1 MLLSSRLG
9 VVVDVAIVL
18 GFLAIGWFGAGDDAA
33 AVVAE
38 GYRPRDAL
46 FAALLVVATVPGL
59 AWRRWPTAAFSI
71 SLVAMTALWALGY
84 NASTSL
90 LILLFGAYWVSSSRP
105 LREVLVS
112 SALAFVSVTSLLFIG
127 GARFTVVEWLASVV
141 SLGMVFSLGRASRLH
156 GELADARAQAAEEAA
171 LRRAGDER
179 LRVSGEL
186 HDIVGHS
193 LGVIAVQAG
202 VGRHLMERDPQRAA
216 EALDHIS
223 DVSRRSLDDMRSVVA
238 TLRGGGADFEPPR
251 GLADLT
257 ELVAST
263 RSTGLAV
270 TVTLDDDAVAMPR
283 QVGAAIYRVTR
294 EALTNVIRHAGATQ
308 VDIVVAVDDAG
319 VELTVLDDGAGAP
332 RTAASRTGDRRAD
345 GGHGIAV
352 MRERVEALGGT
363 LTAAPHPG
371 RGFRVAARFPIEVAR

>member
-18 GFLAIGWFGAGDDAA
+18 GFLVIGWFGAGDDAA
-33 AVVAE
+33 ATAD

-59 AWRRWPTAAFSI
+59 AWRRWPTAAFVTA
-71 SLVAMTALWALGY
+71 LLALTALWALGY

-105 LREVLVS
+105 VREVLVS
-112 SALAFVSVTSLLFIG
+112 SALAFVSVTSLLFMG

-141 SLGMVFSLGRASRLH
+141 SLGMVFALGRASRLR
-156 GELADARAQAAEEAA
+156 GELADARAQAAEETA

-216 EALDHIS
+216 DALDHIA
-223 DVSRRSLDDMRSVVA
+223 DLSRRSLDDMRSVVA
-238 TLRGGGADFEPPR
+238 TLRAGGADFEPPR
-251 GLADLT
+251 GLADVT
-257 ELVAST
+257 ELVEST
-263 RSTGLAV
+263 RATGLTV
-270 TVTLDDDAVAMPR
+270 TMTLDDDALAVPR
-283 QVGAAIYRVTR
+283 QVGAAIYRVAR
-294 EALTNVIRHAGATQ
+294 EALTNVMRHAGATH
-308 VDIVVAVDDAG
+308 VDIAVAVDDTA
-319 VELTVLDDGAGAP
+319 VELSVLDDGAGAP
-332 RTAASRTGDRRAD
+332 FGAVPRTADRRTD

-371 RGFRVAARFPIEVAR
+371 RGFRVVARFPREVAR

>member
-1 MLLSSRLG
+1 MLLTSRLG
-9 VVVDVAIVL
+9 VIVDVAIVL
-18 GFLAIGWFGAGDDAA
+18 GFLVIGWFGAGDDAA
-33 AVVAE
+33 ATAD

-46 FAALLVVATVPGL
+46 FAGLLVVATVPGL
-59 AWRRWPTAAFSI
+59 AWRRWPTAAFVTA
-71 SLVAMTALWALGY
+71 LVALTALWALGY

-105 LREVLVS
+105 VREVLVS
-112 SALAFVSVTSLLFIG
+112 SALAFVSVTSLLFMG

-141 SLGMVFSLGRASRLH
+141 SLGMVFALGRASRLR
-156 GELADARAQAAEEAA
+156 GELADARAQAAEETA

-216 EALDHIS
+216 DALDHIA
-223 DVSRRSLDDMRSVVA
+223 DLSRRSLDDLRSVVA
-238 TLRGGGADFEPPR
+238 TLRAGGADFEPPR
-251 GLADLT
+251 GLADVT
-257 ELVAST
+257 ELVEST
-263 RSTGLAV
+263 RATGLTV
-270 TVTLDDDAVAMPR
+270 TMTLDDDALAVPR
-283 QVGAAIYRVTR
+283 QVGAAIYRVAR
-294 EALTNVIRHAGATQ
+294 EALTNVIRHAGATH
-308 VDIVVAVDDAG
+308 VDIVVALDDMA
-319 VELTVLDDGAGAP
+319 VELSVLDDGAGAP
-332 RTAASRTGDRRAD
+332 FAAVLRTPDRRID

-363 LTAAPHPG
+363 LTAAPQPG
-371 RGFRVAARFPIEVAR
+371 RGFRVAARFPLEVPR